1 MNLPLRNSYTI
12 RVDSPDGA
20 VFVHCIESAPANLE
34 EVQISIGKTG
44 SSVRAWADALAQM
57 ITASLRS
64 STLEDILVR
73 LSSISTDKSVLNSRL
88 VKVRSGP
95 DAVFQ
100 ALMLYKGIHNSSATI
115 YRPPAMSVPAVW

>member
-1 MNLPLRNSYTI
+1 MNFLRNSYTI

-20 VFVHCIESAPANLE
+20 VFVHCIESAPARLE
-34 EVQISIGKTG
+34 EVQITIGKTG

-57 ITASLRS
+57 ITASLKAHDL
-64 STLEDILVR
+64 TDILVR
-73 LSSISTDKSVLNSRL
+73 LSNLSTDKSVLNSRL

-100 ALMLYKGIHNSSATI
+100 ALMLYKSIHADKAPI
-115 YRPPAMSVPAVW
+115 YRPPSMVLPW